1 MNKIFADLKIGDT
14 VTITVHGPNKKLE
27 GKVIYIHPEKRYFR
41 VEFETKGGK
50 KLTVMPDLCVFGS
63 DGKYTD
69 ELMDI
74 CEEDYV

>member
-14 VTITVHGPNKKLE
+14 VTVTVHGPNKKLE

-50 KLTVMPDLCVFGS
+50 KLTECYSFYGPQD
-63 DGKYTD
+63 
-69 ELMDI
+69 
-74 CEEDYV
+74 